1 MTEFKDRIEGEIKT
15 HEAEMLKKAVI
26 AKYGPMS
33 LQDRIIY
40 IMERFNQ
47 PTWSASQIFS
57 KLSEAGLAGDNTV
70 EDVNDLFKDPL
81 IKFPSEVIEES

>member
-33 LQDRIIY
+33 LKERINY
-40 IMERFNQ
+40 IMERFTQ
-47 PTWSASQIFS
+47 PSWTASQMFA
-57 KLSEAGLAGDNTV
+57 KLSETELAGANKV
-70 EDVNDLFKDPL
+70 EDVKEIFEDKTNR
-81 IKFPSEVIEES
+81 FPSEVISDQ